1 MDPRADPS
9 GGKGIC
15 GAGRQRPRVGNTH
28 PRAAGRSGAAAPAG
42 REWLRIGAHAT
53 DRAGLRGK
61 VHRDGRGHGARR
73 PMSPEGPQSVR
84 SLDKTLAGGLAW
96 AAGAKSAT
104 QFFTWTFTVITARLL
119 SPADFGLVNMA
130 GFINVLTGMLA
141 EFGMGQA
148 VLQMPELE
156 AGTVA
161 QLNTACAA
169 ICVGAYGLLVLA
181 APLVAVFFKSDQ
193 LRMLVIVNS
202 LGLVLTGFQSV
213 PTGLLEKDLDYRR
226 LSMCEAVT
234 ILGQAVVTVGFAL
247 SGFAYWSLVVGA
259 LAGRIAG
266 AALTLYWKPVPFA
279 LPRWKQVQ
287 APLRLGA
294 HMTIGRIASCTYAM
308 SDGVI
313 VGRMLGGAALGAYQM
328 AMSLANAPAE
338 KIGLL
343 VMRVTGPLFARVQ
356 KDEELVRRYFR
367 IISESLSL
375 GVFPLLIGMAMVG
388 PEAMRVLLGS
398 KWSAAAGPIR
408 WLAVFMCAR
417 TLSTLFSQVLVSLRY
432 ARFNMFVSLVSF
444 VVMPVAFL
452 VASRWGTNA
461 VAASWLILSPL
472 TVLPLA
478 VKLLR
483 AIGLRYRDYL
493 GMLMPALAGC
503 AVMLAAVLA
512 TRTWLGN
519 GHMPAAA
526 RVSVQVAVGGA
537 AYLGFLWIFYREKLN
552 RYIHFLL
559 GLRRGDAVLSEAGL

>member
-1 MDPRADPS
+1 
-9 GGKGIC
+9 
-15 GAGRQRPRVGNTH
+15 
-28 PRAAGRSGAAAPAG
+28 
-42 REWLRIGAHAT
+42 
-53 DRAGLRGK
+53 
-61 VHRDGRGHGARR
+61 
-73 PMSPEGPQSVR
+73 MSPEGPHSVR

-130 GFINVLTGMLA
+130 GFINVLTSTLA

-169 ICVGAYGLLVLA
+169 ICIAAYGLLVLA
-181 APLVAVFFKSDQ
+181 APLIAAFFKSEQ

-202 LGLVLTGFQSV
+202 LGLVVTGFQSV
-213 PTGLLEKDLDYRR
+213 PYGLLEKDLAYRR
-226 LSMCEAVT
+226 LSVCESVT
-234 ILGQAVVTVGFAL
+234 ILVQAVVTVGFAL

-266 AALTLYWKPVPFA
+266 AALTSYWKPVPFG
-279 LPRWKQVQ
+279 LPRWKQIQ
-287 APLRLGA
+287 APMRLGA
-294 HMTIGRIASCTYAM
+294 HVAIGRIAATAYSM

-375 GVFPLLIGMAMVG
+375 GVFPVLIGLALVG
-388 PEAMRVLLGS
+388 PGALQVLLGS

-417 TLSTLFSQVLVSLRY
+417 TLATLFSQVLTSLRY
-432 ARFNMFVSLVSF
+432 TRFNMFVSLVSF
-444 VVMPVAFL
+444 VVMTAAFL
-452 VASRWGTNA
+452 VASRWGTSA
-461 VAASWLILSPL
+461 VAASWLILSPV
-472 TVLPLA
+472 TVLPFA
-478 VKLLR
+478 VKLFR

-493 GMLMPALAGC
+493 GVLMPALAGC
-503 AVMLAAVLA
+503 AVMVAAVLA
-512 TRTWLGN
+512 VRLLVGN
-519 GHMPAAA
+519 AHAPAVA
-526 RVSVQVAVGGA
+526 RLSVHIAVGAA
-537 AYLGFLWIFYREKLN
+537 AYLGFLWIFCREKLN
-552 RYIHFLL
+552 RYVRFLL
-559 GLRRGDAVLSEAGL
+559 GLRRGDAVLSGAEL

>member
-1 MDPRADPS
+1 
-9 GGKGIC
+9 
-15 GAGRQRPRVGNTH
+15 
-28 PRAAGRSGAAAPAG
+28 
-42 REWLRIGAHAT
+42 
-53 DRAGLRGK
+53 
-61 VHRDGRGHGARR
+61 
-73 PMSPEGPQSVR
+73 MSPQETHSVR

-119 SPADFGLVNMA
+119 SPTDFGLVNMA
-130 GFINVLTGMLA
+130 GFINVLTSALA

-169 ICVGAYGLLVLA
+169 ICTAAYGLLVLA
-181 APLVAVFFKSDQ
+181 APLIAAFFKSEQ
-193 LRMLVIVNS
+193 VRLLVVITS
-202 LGLVLTGFQSV
+202 LGLIVTGLQSV
-213 PTGLLEKDLDYRR
+213 PYGLLEKDLDYRR
-226 LSMCEAVT
+226 LSVCEAVT
-234 ILGQAVVTVGFAL
+234 ILVQAVVTVGCAL
-247 SGFAYWSLVVGA
+247 NGYAYWSLVVGG

-266 AALTLYWKPVPFA
+266 AVLTYYWKPVPFA
-279 LPRWKQVQ
+279 LPRWKQIQ
-287 APLRLGA
+287 APMRLGA
-294 HMTIGRIASCTYAM
+294 HIAIGRIAATAYAM

-375 GVFPLLIGMAMVG
+375 AVFPMLIGLAVVG
-388 PEAMRVLLGS
+388 PEALQVLLGT

-417 TLSTLFSQVLVSLRY
+417 TLSTLFSQVLTSLRY
-432 ARFNMFVSLVSF
+432 TRFNMFVSLTSF
-444 VVMPVAFL
+444 VVMPVAFF
-452 VASRWGTNA
+452 VASGWGMNA
-461 VAASWLILSPL
+461 VAASWLILSPV
-472 TVLPLA
+472 TVLPFA
-478 VKLLR
+478 VKLLH

-493 GMLMPALAGC
+493 SVLMPALAGC
-503 AVMLAAVLA
+503 TVMVAAVLA
-512 TRTWLGN
+512 VHIWFGN
-519 GHMPAAA
+519 GHLPAVA
-526 RVSVQVAVGGA
+526 RVSIQVAVGGA

-552 RYIHFLL
+552 RYVHFLL
-559 GLRRGDAVLSEAGL
+559 GLRRGGAVLSEVEL

>member
-1 MDPRADPS
+1 
-9 GGKGIC
+9 
-15 GAGRQRPRVGNTH
+15 
-28 PRAAGRSGAAAPAG
+28 
-42 REWLRIGAHAT
+42 
-53 DRAGLRGK
+53 
-61 VHRDGRGHGARR
+61 
-73 PMSPEGPQSVR
+73 MSPEEPRSVR

-130 GFINVLTGMLA
+130 GYINVLTSMLA

-169 ICVGAYGLLVLA
+169 ICLAAYGVLVLA
-181 APLVAVFFKSDQ
+181 APLIAAFFKNDQ

-202 LGLVLTGFQSV
+202 LGLIITGFQSV
-213 PTGLLEKDLDYRR
+213 PNGLLEKDLDYRR
-226 LSMCEAVT
+226 LSVGESVT
-234 ILGQAVVTVGFAL
+234 ILVQAVVTVAFAL
-247 SGFAYWSLVVGA
+247 RGFAYWSLVVGA
-259 LAGRIAG
+259 LTGRMAG
-266 AALTLYWKPVPFA
+266 AVLTFYWKPVPFG
-279 LPRWKQVQ
+279 LPRWKQIQ
-287 APLRLGA
+287 APVRLGMHIA
-294 HMTIGRIASCTYAM
+294 VGRIAATAYSL

-313 VGRMLGGAALGAYQM
+313 VGRMLGGAANGAYQM

-367 IISESLSL
+367 IISESLSMA
-375 GVFPLLIGMAMVG
+375 VFPLLIGLALVG
-388 PEAMRVLLGS
+388 PEALRVLLGS

-417 TLSTLFSQVLVSLRY
+417 TLSWLFSQVLTSLRY
-432 ARFNMFVSLVSF
+432 TRFNMYVSLASF
-444 VVMPVAFL
+444 VVMPVTFI
-452 VASRWGTNA
+452 VACRWGTSA
-461 VAASWLILSPL
+461 VAASWLILSPV
-472 TVLPLA
+472 TVLPFA

-483 AIGLRYRDYL
+483 AVGLRYRDYITVL
-493 GMLMPALAGC
+493 TPALAGC
-503 AVMLAAVLA
+503 AAMAAAVLA
-512 TRTWLGN
+512 AHAWFGN
-519 GHMPAAA
+519 GHTPAAA
-526 RVSVQVAVGGA
+526 RLSVEVAVGA
-537 AYLGFLWIFYREKLN
+537 ATYLGFLWIFYRENLN

>member
-1 MDPRADPS
+1 
-9 GGKGIC
+9 
-15 GAGRQRPRVGNTH
+15 
-28 PRAAGRSGAAAPAG
+28 
-42 REWLRIGAHAT
+42 
-53 DRAGLRGK
+53 
-61 VHRDGRGHGARR
+61 
-73 PMSPEGPQSVR
+73 MSPEGPQSVR